1 MGKISDLT
9 PEGKEELVVSLA
21 TLICADAKVDV
32 TVFCYSL
39 IFIQEDNLKK
49 LVSGSN
55 NKVAAYWT
63 QMFAKLSAGHDLL
76 KAIGGAPG
84 VAVASAAGAAAG
96 GIY

>member
-1 MGKISDLT
+1 MGKITDLT

-32 TVFCYSL
+32 TVFYCIL
-39 IFIQEDNLKK
+39 ILIQEDNLKK

-76 KAIGGAPG
+76 KAIGGTPG
-84 VAVASAAGAAAG
+84 VAVAVAGAAAG
-96 GIY
+96 GI